1 MTVDASAVARVLGI
15 DTQFKDLRGGSVLFL
30 PQRIAVFAQG
40 SSDVTYPPTKFEA
53 TSAGAA
59 GARFGYGSPI
69 HLILRELRPVNGDGV
84 GTIPVT
90 VYPLVDGVSS
100 AAASGKIVPSGTQTL
115 ASAYRIRISGY
126 KSAEFVVPV
135 GAVSLNSLLRAMG
148 NALNA
153 VLEMPMKVGY
163 TYGSVTAG
171 ALVGTGNGTL
181 TALSIASGGTPKPGS
196 WTLVCNTAVA
206 NGGVWT
212 LTDPD
217 GVVISTTVTQTVGA
231 GAATVL
237 TVGGLQFTI
246 TDGSTDFGVG
256 ASFTITVPATELL
269 LVSKWKG
276 LSANDLV
283 VEVLGESLGTT
294 FTVTQP
300 TGGLVNPTVTSALNA
315 VGNVWETLGLNAQ
328 NIEDTTTLDA
338 FQEWGE
344 GRWGQLVRK
353 PLVVFTGNTESVLAT
368 ATAISS
374 VRRTDRINA
383 QLVAPGS
390 VNLPFVVAARQLAQI
405 AVEANNNPPTDY
417 GSHRATGLLPGLES
431 VQWDWV
437 ARDAAI
443 KAGSSTIEVKDGVIN
458 LSDIVTF
465 WRPTGEE
472 PPAYRCVVD
481 IIKIQNVLFNLDLRF
496 ATKEWDG
503 APLIPDGQS
512 TTNKKAKKA
521 KMAIAV
527 IKSVITGLADAAI
540 LSDPDSAKKTVR
552 ANISSQNPKRLDG
565 SFTAQ
570 LGGNTNIVSL
580 DFAWG
585 FYFGTQAAA

>member
-1 MTVDASAVARVLGI
+1 MSVDASAVARVLGI

-40 SSDVTYPPTKFEA
+40 SSDVTYPTTKFEA

-90 VYPLVDGVSS
+90 VYPLVDGVSA

-153 VLEMPMKVGY
+153 ILEMPMKVGY
-163 TYGSVTAG
+163 TYGTVTAG

-181 TALSIASGGTPKPGS
+181 TALSVASGGTPKPGS
-196 WTLVCNTAVA
+196 WTLVNNTAVA

-231 GAATVL
+231 GAATPL

-246 TDGSTDFGVG
+246 TDGSTDFGLG

-328 NIEDTTTLDA
+328 NIEDTSTLDA

-368 ATAISS
+368 ATAVSS

-390 VNLPFVVAARQLAQI
+390 VNLPFVVAARQLARI
-405 AVEANNNPPTDY
+405 AVMANNNPPTDY
-417 GSHRATGLLPGLES
+417 GSQRATGLLPGIES
-431 VQWDWV
+431 AQWDYV
-437 ARDAAI
+437 TRDAAV
-443 KAGSSTIEVKDGVIN
+443 KAGSSTVEVKDGVIN

-465 WRPTGEE
+465 YRPTGED
-472 PPAYRCVVD
+472 PPAYRYVVD
-481 IIKIQNVLFNLDLRF
+481 IVKVQNIIFNLDIRF
-496 ATKEWDG
+496 ANVEWDG
-503 APLIPDGQS
+503 APLIPDNQP
-512 TTNKKAKKA
+512 TVNIRAKKP
-521 KMAIAV
+521 KMAVAVVSAV
-527 IKSVITGLADAAI
+527 IDGLAGQAI
-540 LSDPDSAKKTVR
+540 ISDPKFSKSTIVCGID
-552 ANISSQNPKRLDG
+552 SQNPKRLNLR
-565 SFTAQ
+565 FTSK
-570 LGGNTNIVSL
+570 LSGNTNIVSI
-580 DFAWG
+580 DHAFG
-585 FYFGTQAAA
+585 FYFGEQAAA